1 MRLPSSLRLKESRH
15 FQRVR
20 EKGVS
25 HPGRFLV
32 LATLRDEESPE
43 FLFGLI
49 TGKKIG
55 KAVTRNRIRRLL
67 REIIRAHRS
76 EIQPGYHFVTIARW
90 RSPDATLQELEQD
103 WLRLAKR
110 AGLLKKT
117 QRPATSTAPNE

>member
-15 FQRVR
+15 FQRIR
-20 EKGVS
+20 SKGVS

-32 LATLRDEESPE
+32 LAVLRDEETPE

-55 KAVTRNRIRRLL
+55 IAVTRNRIRRLL
-67 REIIRAHRS
+67 REVIRAHRA

-103 WLRLAKR
+103 WLRLVNR

-117 QRPATSTAPNE
+117 PRPASTAPNE